1 LIVPVCA
8 LNADDFAP
16 FGEVVMLPGRNGVAA
31 NGGTAMRFD
40 DAVTLDLTAGHGR
53 PQLSMFRVE
62 PVRLPFRFGMLERH
76 ALSSQTFVPF
86 PARRF
91 LVIVAP
97 PGDAPAPG
105 AVRAF
110 VTDGRQGVH
119 YARGVWHHPALA
131 LDESTD
137 LVVIGRAAA
146 EIDCD
151 VFAFDTEMVTGLRVS
166 ASAG

>member
-1 LIVPVCA
+1 VIVPVCA

-16 FGEVVMLPGRNGVAA
+16 FGEIVMVPRRNGVAA
-31 NGGTAMRFD
+31 NGGTAKRFD
-40 DAVTLDLTAGHGR
+40 DAVTLDLTARQGR

-62 PVRLPFRFGMLERH
+62 PVRLPLRFGMLERH

-97 PGDAPAPG
+97 PGDAPAPE
-105 AVRAF
+105 AIRAF
-110 VTDGRQGVH
+110 VTDGRQGIH

-131 LDESTD
+131 LDEPTD
-137 LVVIGRAAA
+137 FIVIGRAARTV
-146 EIDCD
+146 DCD
-151 VFAFDTEMVTGLRVS
+151 VFTFDTEMVTGPPP
-166 ASAG
+166 ASPAE